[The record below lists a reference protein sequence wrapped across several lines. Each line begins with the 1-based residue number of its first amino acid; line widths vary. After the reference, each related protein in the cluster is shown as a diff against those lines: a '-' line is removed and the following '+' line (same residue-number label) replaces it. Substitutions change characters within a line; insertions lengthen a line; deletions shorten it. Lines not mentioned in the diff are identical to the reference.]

1 MNYLRVY
8 KETQITNSEMLNVLK
23 TLGFKEVNG
32 DPRDY
37 RMENTEYDMYIAIP
51 RRPLDENI
59 LKAFTASTSHLLSE
73 FGVIEDFDDLVKMV
87 LKERTKKRKEEKK
100 QMAVMA

>member
-37 RMENTEYDMYIAIP
+37 RMESTEHALHITIP

-59 LKAFTASTSHLLSE
+59 LKAFTASTSHLLTE

-87 LKERTKKRKEEKK
+87 LKERAKKRKEEKK
-100 QMAVMA
+100 QMAMA

>member
-37 RMENTEYDMYIAIP
+37 RMENTEHDLHITIP

-87 LKERTKKRKEEKK
+87 LKERVKKRKGEKK
-100 QMAVMA
+100 QMALA

>member
-8 KETQITNSEMLNVLK
+8 KETHITNSELLNVLK

-37 RMENTEYDMYIAIP
+37 RMENTGYDLHISIP

-59 LKAFTASTSHLLSE
+59 LKAFTASTSHLLTE
-73 FGVIEDFDDLVKMV
+73 FGVIHDFDDLVKMV
-87 LKERTKKRKEEKK
+87 LKERAKKRKEEKK
-100 QMAVMA
+100 QVAMMA

>member
-8 KETQITNSEMLNVLK
+8 KETQITNSELLNALK

-37 RMENTEYDMYIAIP
+37 RMENAAHDIYVAIP
-51 RRPLDENI
+51 RRPLDENV
-59 LKAFTASTSHLLSE
+59 LKAFTASTSHLLTE
-73 FGVIEDFDDLVKMV
+73 FGVINDFDDLVKMV
-87 LKERTKKRKEEKK
+87 LKERAKKRKEEKK
-100 QMAVMA
+100 QMAAA